1 MPGTGCACGCGL
13 RVSRKGVFRKNH
25 QPAGT
30 SRDPEGK
37 EKAANAISNPISN
50 PIWNPISNGRVQER
64 AREEAEERI
73 AKMPKS
79 EPMLTEAEA
88 AAKAE
93 QIMKSECTMGCTL
106 GERLGVDGPMPT
118 CMDYHDAERDH
129 HDDSPFCDPESGE
142 PCAPH
147 DLSSVYVGYTGRSI
161 KDEALRW
168 LTVRGASPQ
177 GEDGTFVDPAARN
190 RPTLLWADGSTIT
203 MTQAQTLVGFVFFE
217 VYSSTLMINARYVE
231 KALQKRYQHLPLG
244 LRLWR
249 HPDKGKKYD
258 KEVDGKLHKV
268 FIACSP
274 RVAQMLAE
282 REIKVNF

>member
-1 MPGTGCACGCGL
+1 MPSRCACGECD
-13 RVSRKGVFRKNH
+13 RFVKGSGIFVKGH

-30 SRDPEGK
+30 SNDPLGK
-37 EKAANAISNPISN
+37 QKAANDANDAK
-50 PIWNPISNGRVQER
+50 VQQR

-88 AAKAE
+88 AEKAE
-93 QIMKSECTMGCTL
+93 EIMECVGDTINTSGCTV
-106 GERLGVDGPMPT
+106 EEWLGVDGWVPP
-118 CMDYHDAERDH
+118 CMDYPDAERDH
-129 HDDSPFCDPESGE
+129 DDDSPFVNPESGE
-142 PCAPH
+142 PLAPPG
-147 DLSSVYVGYTGRSI
+147 LSSFYVGYTARAI
-161 KDEALRW
+161 PDEALRW
-168 LTVRGASPQ
+168 LTVRGASQ
-177 GEDGTFVDPAARN
+177 QAEDGTFTDPTARN
-190 RPTLLWADGSTIT
+190 RPVLLFSDGSTIS
-203 MTQAQTLVGFVFFE
+203 MKRAQEADLGFTFFE

-258 KEVDGKLHKV
+258 KEIDGKLHKV
-268 FIACSP
+268 YITCSP

-282 REIKVNF
+282 RKIKVDF